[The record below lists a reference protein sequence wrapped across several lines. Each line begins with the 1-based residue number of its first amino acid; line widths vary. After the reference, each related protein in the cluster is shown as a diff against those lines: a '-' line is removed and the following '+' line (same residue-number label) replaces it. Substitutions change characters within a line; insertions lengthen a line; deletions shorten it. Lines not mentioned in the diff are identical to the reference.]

1 MHKLLEIWYP
11 DSTSQWGQSTFQV
24 LFEHM
29 WLGAAMLDSVVWI
42 LNNQHQVGA
51 EVQAGICC
59 LSAPSPQHRKP
70 KNTQKNNLWLIKDA
84 RQIMSG

>member
-1 MHKLLEIWYP
+1 
-11 DSTSQWGQSTFQV
+11 
-24 LFEHM
+24 
-29 WLGAAMLDSVVWI
+29 MLDSVVWI